1 MTLDVTRL
9 RRSGLIPSC
18 DNSSVNPEARRSA
31 LSQLTRESLHFA
43 GVVIDVAERL
53 PVVGGVVGSAR
64 TGVQEFVVD
73 TRAWVATTTRTILG
87 AVIREVVEVLT
98 EEVDLTD
105 LVLNHVDL
113 ERLIAEVL
121 AVIDLNAVIET
132 VDLDRAVAQVDL
144 MKAIDLVDLDEV
156 IGKVDLDAVAAKLD
170 IDAVL
175 DRVDLV
181 ELAEEIIDGVDL
193 PDIIREA
200 STSVTAD
207 VMTDVRSTSERA
219 DDAVANAVNR
229 FLRRRGAEA
238 VEATRQDGATE

>member
-1 MTLDVTRL
+1 M
-9 RRSGLIPSC
+9 
-18 DNSSVNPEARRSA
+18 
-31 LSQLTRESLHFA
+31 RESLHFA
-43 GVVIDVAERL
+43 GVVVDVAERL
-53 PVVGGVVGSAR
+53 PVAGGVIGAVR
-64 TGVQEFVVD
+64 
-73 TRAWVATTTRTILG
+73 TRAQQFVGDTSVWVATTTRSILG

-105 LVLNHVDL
+105 LMLNHVDL

-121 AVIDLNAVIET
+121 AVIDLDAVIET

-144 MKAIDLVDLDEV
+144 MKAIGLVDLDEV

-229 FLRRRGAEA
+229 FLRRRAAET
-238 VEATRQDGATE
+238 VDEHGRDGGGG

>member
-1 MTLDVTRL
+1 M
-9 RRSGLIPSC
+9 
-18 DNSSVNPEARRSA
+18 NPEPRGGAT
-31 LSQLTRESLHFA
+31 SQLVRESWHFA
-43 GVVIDVAERL
+43 GVVADVAERL
-53 PVVGGVVGSAR
+53 PVAGGVIGAAR
-64 TGVQEFVVD
+64 TRAQRLVDD
-73 TRAWVATTTRTILG
+73 TRVWIATTTRAILG

-105 LVLNHVDL
+105 LVLRNVDL
-113 ERLIAEVL
+113 RRLIAEVL
-121 AVIDLNAVIET
+121 AVIDLDAVIET

-144 MKAIDLVDLDEV
+144 MKAIDLVDLDAV
-156 IGKVDLDAVAAKLD
+156 ATKIDLDSIAARID

-181 ELAEEIIDGVDL
+181 GLAEEIIDGVDL

-229 FLRRRGAEA
+229 FLRRRGAET
-238 VEATRQDGATE
+238 VGENGRDGADG